1 MSKLKTIVKTFMQA
15 YKDNPYSLGADRI
28 ETHEKYAVLKY
39 STSYERER
47 SKQKLRNAGITAKL
61 MSNSMQPKTHK
72 YRYELNV
79 WYK

>member
-1 MSKLKTIVKTFMQA
+1 MSKLKTTVKTFMQA

-47 SKQKLRNAGITAKL
+47 SRKKLRNAGIPAKL
-61 MSNSMQPKTHK
+61 MSNSTQSDAYK

>member
-1 MSKLKTIVKTFMQA
+1 MPKLKTIVKTFMQE

-39 STSYERER
+39 STNYERER
-47 SKQKLRNAGITAKL
+47 SKKKLRNAGIPAKV
-61 MSNSMQPKTHK
+61 MSHTTQPKTHK